1 MLSNE
6 LITTI
11 LNSLAIL
18 FIFVI
23 GIAALIVIIIY
34 FIDIFQTKQAIRRNY
49 PVIGRFRYLF
59 EHIGT
64 FFRQYFFSADREELP
79 FNRAER
85 SWVYRA
91 AKNLSNTVAFGS
103 TRDLKPVGSVFFVN
117 CPFPTLSDAA
127 SDPEP
132 VIIGEDCEH
141 PYCAHSIINISGMS
155 YGAISKPAVLAL
167 SKGAKK
173 INCWMNTGE
182 GGLSPYHLRGG
193 ADIVYQIGTAKY
205 GVRDEAGN
213 LSDEKLKR
221 IAKHEQVKMFE
232 IKMSQGAKPG
242 KGGILP
248 GKKVTEEIAAIRGIP
263 AYTDSISPNRHTD
276 INNIDDL
283 LDMIERVRK
292 VTGKPVGFKIVLGAY
307 GWIDELCEHIIK
319 RGKDS
324 APDFITLDSAD
335 GGTGA
340 APMSLID
347 YVGLPISESLPLLV
361 DTLNRHGL
369 RSKVKVIASGK
380 LINPANV
387 AWALCV
393 GADFIAS
400 ARGFMFALGCI
411 QALQCNKDTCPT
423 GITTHN
429 KKLQRGLNVTAKSE
443 RVKNFAVNL
452 VHEVCVISHS
462 VGVHSPRELR
472 RMHARIVQ
480 NSGRSVPLNEI
491 YPDVAAK
498 PQTEKITE
506 LTKPHTI

>member
-1 MLSNE
+1 MFSNE
-6 LITTI
+6 LMATV
-11 LNSLAIL
+11 LNTLAIL
-18 FIFVI
+18 FIFFL
-23 GIAALIVIIIY
+23 GIITLVVIITY
-34 FIDIFQTKQAIRRNY
+34 LIDIFQTKQAIRRNY
-49 PVIGRFRYLF
+49 PVIGHFRYLF
-59 EHIGT
+59 EHVGT

-132 VIIGEDCEH
+132 IIIGNDCEK
-141 PYCAHSIINISGMS
+141 PYCAHSIYNISGMS

-173 INCWMNTGE
+173 ANCWMNTGE

-193 ADIVYQIGTAKY
+193 ADIVFQIGTAKY

-213 LSDEKLKR
+213 LSDEKLR
-221 IAKHEQVKMFE
+221 NIAKHAQVKMFE

-248 GKKVTEEIAAIRGIP
+248 GNKVTAEIAHIRGIP
-263 AYTDSISPNRHTD
+263 EHTDSISPNRHPD
-276 INNIDDL
+276 INSIAEL
-283 LDMIERVRK
+283 LDMIERVRS
-292 VTGKPVGFKIVLGAY
+292 VTGKPVGFKMVLGAY
-307 GWIDELCEHIIK
+307 GWLDELFDAINQ
-319 RGKDS
+319 RGQHS

-347 YVGLPISESLPLLV
+347 YVGLPLSESLPLLV
-361 DTLNRHGL
+361 DALNQHGL
-369 RSKVKVIASGK
+369 RSRVKVIASGK
-380 LINPANV
+380 LINPANI

-393 GADFIAS
+393 GADFISS

-411 QALQCNKDTCPT
+411 QALQCNKNTCPT
-423 GITTHN
+423 GITTHK
-429 KKLQRGLNVTAKSE
+429 KKLQKGLNVETKSE
-443 RVKNFAVNL
+443 RVKNFVENM

-472 RMHARIVQ
+472 RIHARIVQ
-480 NSGRSVPLNEI
+480 NTGRSVPLNEV
-491 YPDVAAK
+491 YP
-498 PQTEKITE
+498 E
-506 LTKPHTI
+506 LIPVPSDNDRNSHSQHNEL

>member
-1 MLSNE
+1 
-6 LITTI
+6 
-11 LNSLAIL
+11 
-18 FIFVI
+18 
-23 GIAALIVIIIY
+23 
-34 FIDIFQTKQAIRRNY
+34 
-49 PVIGRFRYLF
+49 
-59 EHIGT
+59 
-64 FFRQYFFSADREELP
+64 
-79 FNRAER
+79 
-85 SWVYRA
+85 
-91 AKNLSNTVAFGS
+91 
-103 TRDLKPVGSVFFVN
+103 
-117 CPFPTLSDAA
+117 
-127 SDPEP
+127 
-132 VIIGEDCEH
+132 
-141 PYCAHSIINISGMS
+141 
-155 YGAISKPAVLAL
+155 
-167 SKGAKK
+167 
-173 INCWMNTGE
+173 
-182 GGLSPYHLRGG
+182 
-193 ADIVYQIGTAKY
+193 
-205 GVRDEAGN
+205 
-213 LSDEKLKR
+213 
-221 IAKHEQVKMFE
+221 
-232 IKMSQGAKPG
+232 
-242 KGGILP
+242 
-248 GKKVTEEIAAIRGIP
+248 
-263 AYTDSISPNRHTD
+263 
-276 INNIDDL
+276 
-283 LDMIERVRK
+283 
-292 VTGKPVGFKIVLGAY
+292 

-347 YVGLPISESLPLLV
+347 YVGLPISESLPLLI

-393 GADFIAS
+393 GADFITS

-462 VGVHSPRELR
+462 VGVYSPRELR

-491 YPDVAAK
+491 YPDVAAM